1 MQRALATVLLF
12 IFGCDAIEQAQN
24 DAVNKEMKRIEKQ
37 VADDQVK
44 QYDIAKRSGD
54 KIQACV
60 QAGIVKAAFLQ
71 AKDEGNYKK
80 WMATEKA
87 DCAAAGMP
95 SE

>member
-1 MQRALATVLLF
+1 MHLPPLLRVLVHEDHDDLDRLAALA
-12 IFGCDAIEQAQN
+12 N
-24 DAVNKEMKRIEKQ
+24 REMKRIEKA

-44 QYDIAKRSGD
+44 QYDIAKRNGD
-54 KIQACV
+54 KMQACV
-60 QAGIVKAAFLQ
+60 QAGFVKAAFLQ

-80 WMATEKA
+80 WMATEKT